1 MMNNEKTRNVVEEK
15 SGAFSVRIVN
25 LCAFL
30 RRERGEYVL
39 SKQLLRS
46 GTSVGANIAEAVYAQ
61 SKADFVAKM
70 QIALKEINESGYWI
84 GLLYK
89 TNYLSEREYR
99 SIFSD
104 QQELIKMLTAIV
116 KSAKK

>member
-1 MMNNEKTRNVVEEK
+1 MGKLRNLVVDK
-15 SGAFSVRIVN
+15 SKAFSVRIVN

-30 RRERGEYVL
+30 RQERQEYVL

-46 GTSVGANIAEAVYAQ
+46 GTSVGANISEAIYAQ
-61 SKADFVAKM
+61 SKADFVSKM

-84 GLLYK
+84 DLLHK
-89 TNYLSEREYR
+89 TNYLSDREYR
-99 SIFSD
+99 SIFSN

-116 KSAKK
+116 KSAKQ